1 MNIITNRRSYDLHA
15 LHELPAKVQQDFDY
29 VREAGDYSPR
39 FVKYRG
45 TWYDIQDSQIIRVS
59 GKHDLPM
66 GWAWYVEPDHPLAEW
81 HGIVSETFFSG
92 VLFKLL
98 PDNRVVCGRY
108 FS

>member
-1 MNIITNRRSYDLHA
+1 MNIITNRKPYNMCA
-15 LHELPAKVQQDFDY
+15 LNELPVKVQQDFDY

-45 TWYDIQDSQIIRVS
+45 AWYDVYDSQYISVQSTRPV
-59 GKHDLPM
+59 GHGMHVNANHKFA
-66 GWAWYVEPDHPLAEW
+66 AWSA
-81 HGIVSETFFSG
+81 IVSEKFFSG

-98 PDNRVVCGRY
+98 PDDRVVCGRY